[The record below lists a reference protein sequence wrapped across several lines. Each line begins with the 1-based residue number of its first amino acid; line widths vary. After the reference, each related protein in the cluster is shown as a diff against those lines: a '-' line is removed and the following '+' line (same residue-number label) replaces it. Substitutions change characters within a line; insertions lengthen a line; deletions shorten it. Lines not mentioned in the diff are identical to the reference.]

1 MIIVPQSHLTLCG
14 LKMEEAQISQIVDL
28 AALKWIM
35 VNAVLGIGRHAVG
48 RGDFLSGFTS
58 FVKPK

>member
-1 MIIVPQSHLTLCG
+1 
-14 LKMEEAQISQIVDL
+14 
-28 AALKWIM
+28 M
-35 VNAVLGIGRHAVG
+35 VNAALGIGRHAVG